1 MQNEDIKSWKIRV
14 LDTKSESFCGA
25 KWFNSTIWLRPGRT
39 ASCHHNPGHNI
50 DLEEIKTNPSAIHN
64 TAIKKEER
72 RMMQRGEK
80 PLNCQYCWTY
90 EELHPDNLGDRVF
103 LSKHSSEEDLQRAF
117 DAPWDEDIDLDYIE
131 VAFDRTCQ
139 MACSYCWP
147 GASTTWVKD
156 LKKNG
161 PYVNLPTDIR
171 NHHSHVSY
179 DDDGFDYGSDNPYIN
194 AFFKWWDQ
202 SLHKSIKTFKITGG
216 EPFMSGYL
224 WDFFDMLVEGRF
236 KTDAK
241 ISICTNLGIPTEK
254 VQKFLDIVEK
264 TGLNFEITTSGEAF
278 GKKGTYVRD
287 GLDWD
292 TFVRNFEL
300 IRNSPLIKNP
310 IFIMGTVNAP
320 AVDGFLGFLNWVKEQ
335 KEAAG
340 SPGAVNYS
348 ITPVRFPTYQ
358 NLFILPMELRQQY
371 SQEIRDYMHD
381 PDNLKWFNE
390 YDLVN
395 INRFIHYVAT
405 AEVPH
410 KEVKIGWDKDKDFD
424 KENRTFDVDELSKD
438 FKSFFTQF
446 DQRRGNSFVE
456 TYPRLADWYN
466 AI

>member
-1 MQNEDIKSWKIRV
+1 VYKSKIYPI
-14 LDTKSESFCGA
+14 A
-25 KWFNSTIWLRPGRT
+25 
-39 ASCHHNPGHNI
+39 
-50 DLEEIKTNPSAIHN
+50 DLH
-64 TAIKKEER
+64 
-72 RMMQRGEK
+72 
-80 PLNCQYCWTY
+80 
-90 EELHPDNLGDRVF
+90 
-103 LSKHSSEEDLQRAF
+103 RA
-117 DAPWDEDIDLDYIE
+117 AQTPPEQDIDLKTLEIS
-131 VAFDRTCQ
+131 FDRTCQ
-139 MACSYCWP
+139 FACSYCNP
-147 GASTTWVKD
+147 AFSSTWVND
-156 LKKNG
+156 LKRNG
-161 PYVNLPTDIR
+161 PYMHLVSDGR
-171 NHHSHVSY
+171 NHFTHEHSGAQLY
-179 DDDGFDYGSDNPYIN
+179 KFGEENPYVD

-371 SQEIRDYMHD
+371 SQEIRDYMD
-381 PDNLKWFNE
+381 NPDNLKWFNE